1 VRLVTSKRA
10 MGLALCVP
18 GALLLVHIFHHV
30 REPISIDDA
39 YMVMR
44 YARQL
49 LAGHGHAWNPDGVQV
64 FGVTGTLH
72 LLVVTLFEAL
82 LPFDDATVLML
93 ASLCFTALALAA
105 VAWASVSL
113 LRSPLGRDPWSVALG
128 VWLFL
133 LSQRLFISQALSGM
147 DAMSALFAN
156 CLVGGAALALARSGS
171 RRALLACVGAA
182 LLAILARPD
191 DGLYAVLTPFLA
203 VALAGPRPRLP
214 LLAKLAGGLALTL
227 AGYAALGTL
236 IFGDPL
242 PLPFYAKSM
251 GYFSEYIGAHL
262 WNPFEYLGQ
271 ILWMWMP
278 LLVTVT
284 LGANRRTAPE
294 LFALLSPVV
303 LTFAYYFSVVQ
314 IMGTDARYYLPATP
328 LAILAAVIV
337 IDDLRAAPDGAAEAL
352 SALRA
357 RWPLALLLLAAAPTI
372 LRDAEYAYRPA
383 LLTRDPTFRAACYER
398 PVQGLLPKVDYESTI
413 YHLARL
419 AQTLPPGARLALS
432 EHGRIG
438 ADAPQVTLDDLIALH
453 DPQYAHHGFDPAV
466 ELARKPD
473 AIWMPHYYYLPLWHG
488 LMTEPRLWQEYEVW
502 PDALNYGF
510 AIRRDGP
517 YRQALRSG
525 FAGIW
530 KHFYPDRDMEAWRA
544 VRLRTDRPECRRES
558 R

>member
-1 VRLVTSKRA
+1 
-10 MGLALCVP
+10 MGLALSVA
-18 GALLLVHIFHHV
+18 GALVLVHAVHRV
-30 REPISIDDA
+30 REPITLDDA
-39 YMVMR
+39 FMVMR
-44 YARQL
+44 YAKQL

-72 LLVVTLFEAL
+72 LLLVTLFRAF
-82 LPFDDATVLML
+82 LPFDDAIVLDL
-93 ASLCFTALALAA
+93 ASLFFAALALAA

-113 LRSPLGRDPWSVALG
+113 LRSPLRRDPWSVALG

-133 LSQRLFISQALSGM
+133 LSERLFLSHALSGM

-156 CLVGGAALALARSGS
+156 GLVGGAALALARTGS

-182 LLAILARPD
+182 LLAIFARPD
-191 DGLYAVLTPFLA
+191 DGLYAVLTPILA

-214 LLAKLAGGLALTL
+214 LLAKLAGGLGLAL
-227 AGYAALGTL
+227 AGYAALLTT

-251 GYFSEYIGAHL
+251 GYFSEYIAAHG

-294 LFALLSPVV
+294 LLALLSPVV
-303 LTFAYYFSVVQ
+303 LTFAYYFGVVQ
-314 IMGTDARYYLPATP
+314 IMGGDARYYVPATP
-328 LAILAAVIV
+328 LAILAAMIV
-337 IDDLRAAPDGAAEAL
+337 IDDLRAAPGGAGEVL
-352 SALRA
+352 GALRA
-357 RWPLALLLLAAAPTI
+357 RWPLALLLVAAAPTI
-372 LRDAEYAYRPA
+372 LRDAEIAYRPA
-383 LLTRDPTFRAACYER
+383 PLTHDPTFPAVCYVR
-398 PVQGLLPKVDYESTI
+398 PEQGLLPKVDYESSI
-413 YHLARL
+413 SDLSRL
-419 AQTLPPGARLALS
+419 VQTLPPGARIALS

-438 ADAPQVTLDDLIALH
+438 ANAPQVTLDDLIALH

-473 AIWMPHYYYLPLWHG
+473 AIWMPHYYYVPLWHG

-510 AIRRDGP
+510 AIRRDSP
-517 YRQALRSG
+517 YHEALRNG
-525 FAGIW
+525 FAAIW
-530 KHFYPDRDMEAWRA
+530 KHDYADRDMEAWRA
-544 VRLRTDRPECRRES
+544 VRLQTNRPECRRES